1 MRVRMGRTVY
11 HSHASDCLLF
21 LFILLPISQKR
32 QYKKAMNSA
41 NTVDYSVIGIYSM
54 LMVVVG
60 LYVMRFNRSAI
71 EYFRGGSRIPWLV
84 AGLSCFMSG
93 FSAWT
98 FTGAAGVAYQ
108 AGVAAIGL
116 YIGNAASFLLGY
128 FVFAARWR
136 RTRIT
141 TVMEYLSDRFN
152 PATHQTFSWVTIFFQ
167 LFTSASTLYGLS
179 LFISSACGF
188 PVTWTILGAGA
199 LIIFY
204 CVIGGLWAVVMT
216 DFLQASILMP
226 FCLVLVITS
235 LARVGGV
242 SGLVHSL
249 PPQMKTLH
257 LTGEFGWIYLASWTI
272 MVSFGYN
279 TSAMA
284 QRYFSV
290 DDERSARKV
299 ALLCAVLFFVGAF
312 VWFIPPMAMRVVYPN
327 LATIWPHFANAGE
340 ASYATASLTLLPH
353 GLIGV
358 MLAAMFSATMANL
371 SAQFNLK
378 SAILSKD
385 VYQTLFRK
393 NAGDHELLVVGWIT
407 TFLVGATTTVLA
419 AGMAASGKSVFD
431 IMLTFNT
438 LISLAYGPPALLGLV
453 VRRTPPWSG
462 MASFITGLVLGVLGA
477 FVFDWSLIQQVAIII
492 PSSFGVFFLSGLL
505 DRGDNAG
512 RARLFKNLNTPVD
525 VAHELKDSP
534 DYTAPVFRFLS
545 ATVATIGALSLLLLF
560 TAPVSQR
567 GTILWFSG
575 LTLTISA
582 GLWLVR
588 RSPSAVKPTPQAL
601 AAPSHD

>member
-1 MRVRMGRTVY
+1 
-11 HSHASDCLLF
+11 
-21 LFILLPISQKR
+21 
-32 QYKKAMNSA
+32 MNSA
-41 NTVDYSVIGIYSM
+41 NLVDYSVIAIYGL

-60 LYVMRFNRSAI
+60 LYVMRFNRGAA

-98 FTGAAGVAYQ
+98 FTGAAGVAYSH
-108 AGVAAIGL
+108 GIAAIGL

-128 FVFAARWR
+128 LVFAARWR
-136 RTRIT
+136 RSRVT

-152 PATHQTFSWVTIFFQ
+152 PVTHQTFSWVTIFFQ

-179 LFISSACGF
+179 LFISTACGL
-188 PVTWTILGAGA
+188 PVTWTIIGAGS

-204 CVIGGLWAVVMT
+204 CVIGGLWAVVVT

-235 LARVGGV
+235 LTKVGGV
-242 SGLVHSL
+242 AGLVHWL
-249 PPQMKTLH
+249 PPEMKTLH
-257 LTGEFGWIYLASWTI
+257 FSGEFGWIYLFSWTI

-299 ALLCAVLFFVGAF
+299 ALLCCCLFFVGAF
-312 VWFIPPMAMRVVYPN
+312 LWFLPPMAMRVVYPDLRKVWPS
-327 LATIWPHFANAGE
+327 LANPSE
-340 ASYATASLTLLPH
+340 ASYALASLTLLPH

-385 VYQTLFRK
+385 VYQTLICK
-393 NAGDHELLVVGWIT
+393 SAGERELLVVGWIN
-407 TFLVGATTTVLA
+407 TFLIGALTTAIATL
-419 AGMAASGKSVFD
+419 MAASGKSVFQ

-453 VRRTPPWSG
+453 VRRTPAWSG
-462 MASFITGLVLGVLGA
+462 LASFMTGLALGMLGA
-477 FVFDWSLIQQVAIII
+477 FVFHWSLIQQVAIII
-492 PSSFGVFFLSGLL
+492 PSSFGVFFVSGWL
-505 DRGDNAG
+505 DRGDSPG
-512 RARLFKNLNTPVD
+512 RARLFRNLNTPVN
-525 VAHELKDSP
+525 VGVELKDSP
-534 DYTAPVFRFLS
+534 DFTREVFQFLS
-545 ATVATIGALSLLLLF
+545 LTIASIGVLSLLLLV
-560 TAPVSQR
+560 TAPSNQR
-567 GTILWFSG
+567 GTILWFAG
-575 LTLTISA
+575 LTISISVA
-582 GLWLVR
+582 LRFVR
-588 RSPSAVKPTPQAL
+588 SSARTKGDL
-601 AAPSHD
+601 AAKAQSGLPLPTANP

>member
-1 MRVRMGRTVY
+1 
-11 HSHASDCLLF
+11 
-21 LFILLPISQKR
+21 
-32 QYKKAMNSA
+32 MNAA
-41 NTVDYSVIGIYSM
+41 NLVDYSVIGIYGL

-60 LYVMRFNRSAI
+60 LYVMRFNRGAA

-98 FTGAAGVAYQ
+98 FTGAAGVAYSH
-108 AGVAAIGL
+108 GIAAVGL

-128 FVFAARWR
+128 FVFATRWR
-136 RTRIT
+136 RSRVT

-152 PATHQTFSWVTIFFQ
+152 PVTHQTFSWVTTFFQ

-179 LFISSACGF
+179 LFISTACGF
-188 PVTWTILGAGA
+188 PVTWTIIGAGG

-204 CVIGGLWAVVMT
+204 CVIGGLWAVVVT

-235 LARVGGV
+235 LAKVGGV
-242 SGLVHSL
+242 SGLAHSL
-249 PPQMKTLH
+249 PPEMKTLH
-257 LTGEFGWIYLASWTI
+257 FSGEFGWVYLVSWTI

-299 ALLCAVLFFVGAF
+299 ALLCSCLFFVGAF
-312 VWFIPPMAMRVVYPN
+312 LWFLPPMAMRVVYPN
-327 LATIWPHFANAGE
+327 LHAVWPALANPNE
-340 ASYATASLTLLPH
+340 ASYAVASLTLLPH

-385 VYQTLFRK
+385 VYQTLIHKTASDR
-393 NAGDHELLVVGWIT
+393 ELLVVGWIN
-407 TFLVGATTTVLA
+407 TFLIGATTTAIA
-419 AGMAASGKSVFD
+419 AFMAASGKSVFQ

-453 VRRTPPWSG
+453 VQRTPAWSG
-462 MASFITGLVLGVLGA
+462 LASFMTGLVLGILGA
-477 FVFDWSLIQQVAIII
+477 FIFHWSLIQQVAIII
-492 PSSFGVFFLSGLL
+492 PASFGIFFLSGLL
-505 DRGDNAG
+505 DRGDSPG
-512 RARLFKNLNTPVD
+512 RARLFRNLNTPINVG
-525 VAHELKDSP
+525 VELKDSP
-534 DYTAPVFRFLS
+534 DFTSQVFQFLSVTIACIGVLSLVLLVTAPS
-545 ATVATIGALSLLLLF
+545 N
-560 TAPVSQR
+560 QR
-567 GTILWFSG
+567 GTILWFAG
-575 LTLTISA
+575 LTIAISVA
-582 GLWLVR
+582 LRFVR
-588 RSPSAVKPTPQAL
+588 ASARTAADVAAKLKNDLPAPTHNA
-601 AAPSHD
+601 

>member
-1 MRVRMGRTVY
+1 M
-11 HSHASDCLLF
+11 S
-21 LFILLPISQKR
+21 
-32 QYKKAMNSA
+32 SA
-41 NTVDYSVIGIYSM
+41 NAVDYSVIGIYGL

-60 LYVMRFNRSAI
+60 LYVMRFNRGAA
-71 EYFRGGSRIPWLV
+71 EYFRGGSRVPWLV

-98 FTGAAGVAYQ
+98 FTGAAGVAYR
-108 AGVAAIGL
+108 AGIAATGL

-128 FVFAARWR
+128 FVFAKRWR
-136 RTRIT
+136 RSRVT

-152 PATHQTFSWVTIFFQ
+152 PVTHQTFSWVTIFFQ

-179 LFISSACGF
+179 LFISSACGL
-188 PVTWTILGAGA
+188 PVHWTIIGAGA

-204 CVIGGLWAVVMT
+204 CVVGGLWAVVMT

-235 LARVGGV
+235 LARVGGPA
-242 SGLVHSL
+242 GLIHAL
-249 PPQMKTLH
+249 PAELKTLH
-257 LTGEFGWIYLASWTI
+257 VSGEFGWIYLLSWTI

-299 ALLCAVLFFVGAF
+299 ALLCCGLFFVGAF
-312 VWFIPPMAMRVVYPN
+312 LWFIPPMAMRVLYPDLRTVWPA
-327 LATIWPHFANAGE
+327 LANPSE
-340 ASYATASLTLLPH
+340 AAYAVASLTLLPH

-385 VYQTLFRK
+385 VYQKLIRK
-393 NAGDHELLVVGWIT
+393 SASDRELLLVGWIT
-407 TFLVGATTTVLA
+407 TLLIGATTTAIA
-419 AGMAASGKSVFD
+419 AIMAASGKSVFQ

-438 LISLAYGPPALLGLV
+438 LMSLAYGPPALLGLV
-453 VRRTPPWSG
+453 VRRTPGWSG
-462 MASFITGLVLGVLGA
+462 LASFLTGLVLGILGA
-477 FVFDWSLIQQVAIII
+477 FVFHWSLIQQVAIII
-492 PSSFGVFFLSGLL
+492 PSSFGVFFLSGFF

-512 RARLFKNLNTPVD
+512 REHLFRNLNTPVN
-525 VAHELKDSP
+525 VAVELKESP
-534 DYTAPVFRFLS
+534 DFTREVFQFLS
-545 ATVATIGALSLLLLF
+545 RTITGIGLLSLLLLG
-560 TAPVSQR
+560 TAPTNQR
-567 GTILWFSG
+567 GTVVWFAV
-575 LTLTISA
+575 LTLLIGVSLGLLRAA
-582 GLWLVR
+582 GKRKQLPEYNPVSR
-588 RSPSAVKPTPQAL
+588 
-601 AAPSHD
+601 